1 MDVRLSPVCG
11 LITDCPLNKDNG
23 GFQFAR
29 PPTLGV
35 THHTHDKR
43 RYQCLAS
50 IIRIV
55 FLLLNTCGMRP
66 RRSNKKHLDSQTATE
81 FENAFVRD
89 ELRGIVPADVIVG
102 TQQDK
107 MRCRMRTKCCE
118 FPQFSADYGRPI
130 AFYSPHRAVASRRG
144 PQRGPER
151 TFFCREPAIWPRD
164 LMWTALFDDI

>member
-11 LITDCPLNKDNG
+11 LITDRPLNKDSG

-35 THHTHDKR
+35 THHTHYKR
-43 RYQCLAS
+43 RYQCLNS

-81 FENAFVRD
+81 FENIFVWD
-89 ELRGIVPADVIVG
+89 ELRGIVPADIIVG
-102 TQQDK
+102 TQQ
-107 MRCRMRTKCCE
+107 TKCVAECE
-118 FPQFSADYGRPI
+118 QNAASFYTSVLTTDSQSLSTHLTEMSPRVADLSGAQNEHSSVENQQSGEGI
-130 AFYSPHRAVASRRG
+130 
-144 PQRGPER
+144 
-151 TFFCREPAIWPRD
+151 
-164 LMWTALFDDI
+164 